1 MLSQPRVNIRAIST
15 NPCCPFFSTFA
26 CDLTTPICVNIRFN
40 SSINT
45 CIPLRQYTP
54 HFKHQ
59 YMHPSAS
66 IYAPIPASIHA
77 SLCVNTLP
85 ISSINTC
92 IPSMYAPI
100 QAPIHASLC
109 VNIRPN
115 SSINTCIPLRQYT
128 PQFKHQYMHPS
139 ASIHAPIQ

>member
-1 MLSQPRVNIRAIST
+1 M
-15 NPCCPFFSTFA
+15 
-26 CDLTTPICVNIRFN
+26 
-40 SSINT
+40 
-45 CIPLRQYTP
+45 RQYTLQ
-54 HFKHQ
+54 FKHQ

-66 IYAPIPASIHA
+66 IHSPFQASIHA
-77 SLCVNTLP
+77 SLCVNIRPNSCINTCIPLRQYTLQFMHPLP

-92 IPSMYAPI
+92 IQYMHPSASMYAPI